1 MDLIYRYDPFQPVQ
15 IRLPPDGEAARSELQ
30 KGNTRFVEIV
40 TRMQARTA
48 GAPSGE
54 PLVIPVSPV
63 SLGLPLVPGGAP
75 AQSPFALVVGCSDA
89 RAPIEAIFDQS
100 FNSIF
105 VVRVA
110 GNVLG
115 TECLGSVNFAVR
127 NLRHSLKL
135 IVALGHSECGAVTAA
150 VDAYLAP
157 ESFADIAFTYA
168 LRSLVDRMQIS
179 VRGAAKALREAHGG
193 TVSGRP
199 GYRIALR
206 NLAVYLNAAMT
217 AFELRREL
225 RMEGENQLEVVFAV
239 YDLASVTVRAHP
251 AGMPGES
258 HPSKVT
264 FAQPP
269 SSAEDFGTLAVR
281 WAQSMEIAAALES

>member
-15 IRLPPDGEAARSELQ
+15 LRLPRDGEAARAELQ
-30 KGNTRFVEIV
+30 QGNARVVEIV
-40 TRMQARTA
+40 KRMQASTA
-48 GAPSGE
+48 GAPGE
-54 PLVIPVSPV
+54 PLVIPVSPI

-75 AQSPFALVVGCSDA
+75 VQSPFALVVGCSDA

-193 TVSGRP
+193 TVSGRS

-225 RMEGENQLEVVFAV
+225 RMEGEKQLEVVFAV
-239 YDLASVTVRAHP
+239 FDLASVTVRAHP

-258 HPSKVT
+258 PTPKVT

-281 WAQSMEIAAALES
+281 WAQSAEITAAL